1 MSAEIVPDVEG
12 CLAENNTKWE
22 NSPITFDDVPNA
34 YISLFQVATFK
45 GWLAIMADATDSRNV
60 RTDRHPLNYFV
71 CAWLV
76 CQECGMIV
84 FIGMYCTVYMY
95 LKTLH

>member
-60 RTDRHPLNYFV
+60 RTPSQSLHACL
-71 CAWLV
+71 LV
-76 CQECGMIV
+76 TRNFRIAA
-84 FIGMYCTVYMY
+84 
-95 LKTLH
+95 

>member
-60 RTDRHPLNYFV
+60 RTPS
-71 CAWLV
+71 
-76 CQECGMIV
+76 QS
-84 FIGMYCTVYMY
+84 
-95 LKTLH
+95 LHACLLFTRNFRIAA

>member
-1 MSAEIVPDVEG
+1 MRKKCVDLITKKPVSAEIVPDVEG

-45 GWLAIMADATDSRNV
+45 GWLAIMADAIDSREEV
-60 RTDRHPLNYFV
+60 RTCSKV
-71 CAWLV
+71 
-76 CQECGMIV
+76 I
-84 FIGMYCTVYMY
+84 
-95 LKTLH
+95 